1 MGFGSE
7 VHYNT
12 EHIAYYTELNLQNCN
27 YAQKRRICRANSKYV
42 PDFAF
47 TERLPTSATLPPGF
61 VDNADKKPSPKKS
74 NDAVVEVVTDRTG
87 EVVVGVVVVAVRL

>member
-1 MGFGSE
+1 M
-7 VHYNT
+7 
-12 EHIAYYTELNLQNCN
+12 
-27 YAQKRRICRANSKYV
+27 